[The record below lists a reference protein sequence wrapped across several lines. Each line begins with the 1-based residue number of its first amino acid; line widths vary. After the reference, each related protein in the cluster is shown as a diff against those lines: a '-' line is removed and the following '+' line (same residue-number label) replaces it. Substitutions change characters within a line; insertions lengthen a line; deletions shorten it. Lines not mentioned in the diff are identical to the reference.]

1 MGKRVCLFIMQK
13 RGLAVL
19 EALLHDR
26 RVGSPAIEYV
36 VSARDANVAGDYYE
50 QIKALCKAENVQFY
64 DRKEQT
70 STVSE
75 LSLAIGWRWLI
86 AKVNKLIVIHDSL
99 LPKFR
104 GFAPVVASLIAGE
117 EVLGATAFF
126 ASERYDEGPIVAQE
140 SVTIAYPIK
149 VEEALTALVPVFQT
163 LATKV
168 VSEFLNGQL
177 SEGVA
182 QEDSE
187 ASYSLWRDKDDYFVD
202 WSRDS
207 AYIKRFVD
215 AVGYPF
221 AAAQSSLNARFVK
234 IVECELYPELD
245 VSDRGSHI
253 GKTIFIESGQPVVI
267 CGQGLVRITAMTDM
281 EGVSLLPLVK
291 IRSRFA

>member
-1 MGKRVCLFIMQK
+1 MQK

-187 ASYSLWRDKDDYFVD
+187 VSYSLWRDKDDYFVD